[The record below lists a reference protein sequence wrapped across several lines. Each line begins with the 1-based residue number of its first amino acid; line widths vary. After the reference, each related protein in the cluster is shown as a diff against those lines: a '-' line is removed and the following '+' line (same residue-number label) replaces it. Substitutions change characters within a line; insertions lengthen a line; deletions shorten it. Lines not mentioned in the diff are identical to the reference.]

1 MPTRRHQGHRLPLP
15 DENGPV
21 EGSPSTSP
29 RGVPSRLPGEDRVEG
44 PSRPRSRTWPV
55 GGFSSDWLPSL
66 AIYRRPRLIAVLLMG
81 FSSGLPLALTF
92 ATLSFRLAEIGVSR
106 TTIGLFALVGVPY
119 SVKFLWSPLI
129 DRLPLP
135 LFTSSLGRRRGWAL
149 VIQPVL
155 AVAILALGLVDPRS
169 APGLTAIFALVVAFL
184 SASQDIVIDAY
195 RIELLRPEEQ
205 GAGAAATQ
213 WGYRFGML
221 AASAGALYAAS
232 FGGWRFSY
240 GLMAALM
247 LVGVGTVWFTP
258 EPSGVSPPERL
269 HGATAVARVTAWLRR
284 AVVAP
289 FSDILMRNGALTILA
304 FVVLYKFGDAL
315 AGTMSNPLYV
325 SLGFTKVELANIGKV
340 YGFAASLAGLALGG
354 VVVLRLG
361 VMRALLVCGLLQMLS
376 NLMYALQVWAGHNLG
391 ALALT
396 IGVENLTGGMG
407 SAAFVAYL
415 SGLCNIA
422 FTATQYALLSSLAA
436 VGRTTLSASG
446 GALADALGWVPFFV
460 LSTTACL
467 PGLALLLWIMREDS
481 GCEAY
486 RTTADQP

>member
-1 MPTRRHQGHRLPLP
+1 MAPQPSPLP
-15 DENGPV
+15 APREREGPAQRESLPRTRFGDERL
-21 EGSPSTSP
+21 SP
-29 RGVPSRLPGEDRVEG
+29 RRAGLR
-44 PSRPRSRTWPV
+44 W
-55 GGFSSDWLPSL
+55 FSSL
-66 AIYRRPRLIAVLLMG
+66 AVYREPRLIAVLLMG

-92 ATLSFRLAEIGVSR
+92 ATLSFRLAEQGVSR
-106 TTIGLFALVGVPY
+106 TAIGLFALVGVPY

-129 DRLPLP
+129 DRLPIP
-135 LFTSSLGRRRGWAL
+135 LFTATLGRRRGWAL
-149 VIQPVL
+149 AIQPAL
-155 AVAILALGLVDPRS
+155 AAAILALGLADPRS
-169 APGLTAIFALVVAFL
+169 APGLTALAAVAVAFL

-232 FGGWRFSY
+232 FAGWRFAY

-247 LVGVGTVWFTP
+247 VVGMVTVWLTP
-258 EPSGVSPPERL
+258 EPGGVQPPQPLPGRTTL
-269 HGATAVARVTAWLRR
+269 ARIGAWLER
-284 AVVAP
+284 AVIGP
-289 FSDILMRNGALTILA
+289 FRDMLSRPGMLAILA
-304 FVVLYKFGDAL
+304 FVILYKFGDAL

-325 SLGFTKVELANIGKV
+325 SLGFTKVEVADIGKI

-361 VMRALLVCGLLQMLS
+361 VMRALLVCGVLQMLS
-376 NLMYALQVWAGHNLG
+376 NLMYALQAWAGHDVPV
-391 ALALT
+391 LALT

-446 GALADALGWVPFFV
+446 GALADILGWSSFFL
-460 LSTTACL
+460 LSTLACV
-467 PGLALLLWIMREDS
+467 PGLALLVWIMRE
-481 GCEAY
+481 
-486 RTTADQP
+486 RTAPRP

>member
-1 MPTRRHQGHRLPLP
+1 M
-15 DENGPV
+15 
-21 EGSPSTSP
+21 
-29 RGVPSRLPGEDRVEG
+29 
-44 PSRPRSRTWPV
+44 
-55 GGFSSDWLPSL
+55 
-66 AIYRRPRLIAVLLMG
+66 AVLLMG

-106 TTIGLFALVGVPY
+106 TAIGLFALVGIPY
-119 SVKFLWSPLI
+119 SIKFLWSPLI
-129 DRLPLP
+129 DRSPIP
-135 LFTSSLGRRRGWAL
+135 WFTWHFGRRRGWAL
-149 VIQPVL
+149 AIQPCL
-155 AVAILALGLVDPRS
+155 ALAILALGLVNPRT
-169 APGLTAIFALVVAFL
+169 AAGLTAILALAVAFL

-195 RIELLRPEEQ
+195 RIELLTPEEQ

-232 FGGWRFSY
+232 FGGWGFAY
-240 GLMAALM
+240 GLMAGLM
-247 LVGVGTVWFTP
+247 LVGMITVWLTP
-258 EPSGVSPPERL
+258 EPAAAAPAERL
-269 HGATAVARVTAWLRR
+269 TGTAMLARLATWLQR
-284 AVVAP
+284 AVIAP
-289 FSDILMRNGALTILA
+289 FGDMLTREGALTILG
-304 FVVLYKFGDAL
+304 FVILYKFGDAL

-361 VMRALLVCGLLQMLS
+361 VMRALLVCGVLQMLS
-376 NLMYALQVWAGHNLG
+376 NLMYAAQVAAGHSLV
-391 ALALT
+391 ALAFT
-396 IGVENLTGGMG
+396 IGIENLTGGMG

-446 GALADALGWVPFFV
+446 GALADALGWTPFFL
-460 LSTTACL
+460 LSTLACL
-467 PGLALLLWIMREDS
+467 PGLMLLLWIMRGEK
-481 GCEAY
+481 
-486 RTTADQP
+486 RRQPRQILAGQP